1 MANALF
7 CRPPLG
13 SAHRRLSKMDGQVKC
28 AEATSLTGRLRSN
41 DKIIAVSSPFP
52 NLEPAHAARQLL
64 NGRAS
69 SRLWIPQCGTR
80 RTDVLRLLN
89 AKVPNHVVRM
99 GFDEITVRHKK

>member
-41 DKIIAVSSPFP
+41 DKIIAVSLSFSKTWSP
-52 NLEPAHAARQLL
+52 LMR
-64 NGRAS
+64 RA
-69 SRLWIPQCGTR
+69 
-80 RTDVLRLLN
+80 N
-89 AKVPNHVVRM
+89 Y
-99 GFDEITVRHKK
+99 